1 MKRLIVAVI
10 SLLSLAF
17 TVPAFAIQSSI
28 IGAVSLAELS
38 TSDPAILPNNP
49 FYAIKVGFERFFSG
63 TKLITAL
70 NALNDKAAE
79 VGKSLRIA
87 PDNESLILGGLTQY
101 QKAATTLLARI
112 NRAKASDIEA
122 NFVDLFA
129 ERILVHL
136 QFADDILT
144 SPTTPAIRAA
154 ATNLNQALV
163 DLAAASLKSFETEKG
178 LREKAAQLAMSG
190 ETDYQSLR
198 LAEVLSRIVK
208 NDESLTE
215 LRRGADDL
223 YVQFAGLLEAQHS
236 IGQSA
241 VLDGLASLSGDSIN
255 RLASFAEIAER
266 LTDSEL
272 KSQLNVVR
280 SKVVKNA
287 EEKELF
293 TQDVADAAIK
303 ASARVIQI
311 YTATANS
318 TNSISALSAA
328 LVRANFNN
336 EQAGALLSEGS
347 FENAYLQAKL
357 AYAAASSAR
366 VQLSDFDLE
375 AELGNLRAQYDL
387 VSQLAAAN
395 GVLTENVETAQALLA
410 DMKTKI
416 ADLTARIS
424 AGKDIS
430 AAGANIRNLKIRLA
444 FIAGLL
450 VN

>member
-1 MKRLIVAVI
+1 MKRFIVAII
-10 SLLSLAF
+10 SLLSIALAAP
-17 TVPAFAIQSSI
+17 VFAAQSSI
-28 IGAVSLAELS
+28 IGAVSLAKLS
-38 TSDPAILPNNP
+38 SNDPAILPNNP
-49 FYAIKVGFERFFSG
+49 FYAFKVGFERFFSG
-63 TKLITAL
+63 TKLTASL
-70 NALNDKAAE
+70 SALDDKAAE
-79 VGKSLRIA
+79 VGKSMRIA
-87 PDNESLILGGLTQY
+87 PDNESLVLGGLTQY

-112 NRAKASDIEA
+112 NRAKASDIEVG
-122 NFVDLFA
+122 FVDLFA

-144 SPTTPAIRAA
+144 SPATPAIRAA

-190 ETDYQSLR
+190 ETDYQTLR

-223 YVQFAGLLEAQHS
+223 YVQFTGLLEAQHS
-236 IGQSA
+236 IGQSV
-241 VLDGLASLSGDSIN
+241 VLDGLASLSGDNIN

-280 SKVVKNA
+280 SKVIKNA

-336 EQAGALLSEGS
+336 EQAGVLLSEGA

-375 AELGNLRAQYDL
+375 AELANLRAQYDL

-395 GVLTENVETAQALLA
+395 GVLTENIETAQALLS

>member
-10 SLLSLAF
+10 SLTSLAL
-17 TVPAFAIQSSI
+17 TVPALAAQSSI
-28 IGAVSLAELS
+28 IGAISLTKLS
-38 TSDPAILPNNP
+38 SNDPAILPNNP
-49 FYAIKVGFERFFSG
+49 FYAFKVGFERFFSG
-63 TKLITAL
+63 TKLTTAL
-70 NALNDKAAE
+70 SALDDKAAE
-79 VGKSLRIA
+79 VGKSMRIA
-87 PDNESLILGGLTQY
+87 PDNESLVLGGLTQY

-112 NRAKASDIEA
+112 NRAKASDIEVG
-122 NFVDLFA
+122 FVDLFA

-136 QFADDILT
+136 QFSDDLLT
-144 SPTTPAIRAA
+144 SPATPAIRSAVI
-154 ATNLNQALV
+154 NLNQALV
-163 DLAAASLKSFETEKG
+163 DLAAAALKSFETEKG
-178 LREKAAQLAMSG
+178 LREKAEQLAIGG

-198 LAEVLSRIVK
+198 LAEVLSRVIK
-208 NDESLTE
+208 NDESLSE

-223 YVQFAGLLEAQHS
+223 YVQFAGILEAQHS
-236 IGQSA
+236 VGQNA
-241 VLDGLASLSGDSIN
+241 ILDGLSSLSGDPLV

-318 TNSISALSAA
+318 MNSISALSAA

-336 EQAGALLSEGS
+336 EQASVLLSEGA

-357 AYAAASSAR
+357 AYAAASGAR
-366 VQLSDFDLE
+366 VQLSDSDLQS
-375 AELGNLRAQYDL
+375 ELANLRTQYDL
-387 VSQLAAAN
+387 ISQLATAS
-395 GVLTENVETAQALLA
+395 GVLTENIETAQALLS
-410 DMKTKI
+410 DMEGKI
-416 ADLTARIS
+416 ADLSARIS

>member
-1 MKRLIVAVI
+1 MKRFIVAAI
-10 SLLSLAF
+10 SLFSLAL

-38 TSDPAILPNNP
+38 SSDPAILPNNP
-49 FYAIKVGFERFFSG
+49 FYAFKVGFERFFSG
-63 TKLITAL
+63 TKLTTAL
-70 NALNDKAAE
+70 SALDDKAAE

-87 PDNESLILGGLTQY
+87 PDNESLMLGGLTQY

-112 NRAKASDIEA
+112 NRAKASEIEPG
-122 NFVDLFA
+122 FVDLFA

-144 SPTTPAIRAA
+144 NPATPAIRTA

-163 DLAAASLKSFETEKG
+163 DLATASLKSFETEKG
-178 LREKAAQLAMSG
+178 LRQKAEQLALGG
-190 ETDYQSLR
+190 ETEYQSLR

-208 NDESLTE
+208 NDESLIE

-223 YVQFAGLLEAQHS
+223 YVQFAGVLEAQHS
-236 IGQSA
+236 LGKSA
-241 VLDGLASLSGDSIN
+241 TLDDLASLSGDGVG

-266 LTDSEL
+266 LVDSEL

-280 SKVVKNA
+280 SKVIKSA
-287 EEKELF
+287 EEKGLF
-293 TQDVADAAIK
+293 TQDAADAAIK

-311 YTATANS
+311 YTATATS
-318 TNSISALSAA
+318 ANSIPALSAM
-328 LVRANFNN
+328 LIRANFNN
-336 EQAGALLSEGS
+336 EQAQALLSEGA
-347 FENAYLQAKL
+347 FQNAYLQAKL

-375 AELGNLRAQYDL
+375 AELDKLRTQYDL
-387 VSQLAAAN
+387 VGQLATAS

-424 AGKDIS
+424 AGKDLS